1 MNRCRLETIRA
12 YWSGRVV
19 AYSAVNADELG
30 TIQAKVWDELIAEQ
44 LPWKHPLRILDA
56 GCGPG
61 FFSILMARRGHE
73 ITGVDYSEA
82 MIECAREN
90 IENHSPEASAY
101 FFQMDAQDLTFED
114 DTFDVVLS
122 RNLTWNLEHPDRA
135 YAEWLRVLRPGGVL
149 LNFDANWHA
158 HLFDPELARL
168 YAEDAQT
175 LRAMGYAVEDEHGD
189 PIMDEL
195 IPQLPLSREQRPGWD
210 KACLE
215 RLGCRDVLV
224 RAALPPDIMND
235 YYRIRYTQC
244 SSYGASSSEKAMTE
258 LEAIRRYWNTRAEGY
273 SLKTAY
279 DLQHAEKVWLERLRP
294 FVLASGRLDIL
305 DIGCGPGFFSIL
317 LARLGHSVVA
327 FDYTEGMLERA
338 SRNAAEA
345 DVSIVVRQGDAQDLP
360 FPDETFDLIVS
371 RNLMW
376 NLEHPESAY
385 AEWLRVLRPGGRL
398 VNFDG
403 NHYRHL
409 YSEPYAEELKQPD
422 YTDGH
427 NPDFMLGV
435 DPAPIHA
442 IAANLPLSRVDRP
455 QWDVETLLKLGARNV
470 TVDVERKHF
479 VDGTGQP
486 VSIIKRFMVSA
497 QKEE

>member
-1 MNRCRLETIRA
+1 
-12 YWSGRVV
+12 
-19 AYSAVNADELG
+19 
-30 TIQAKVWDELIAEQ
+30 
-44 LPWKHPLRILDA
+44 
-56 GCGPG
+56 
-61 FFSILMARRGHE
+61 
-73 ITGVDYSEA
+73 
-82 MIECAREN
+82 
-90 IENHSPEASAY
+90 
-101 FFQMDAQDLTFED
+101 
-114 DTFDVVLS
+114 
-122 RNLTWNLEHPDRA
+122 
-135 YAEWLRVLRPGGVL
+135 
-149 LNFDANWHA
+149 
-158 HLFDPELARL
+158 
-168 YAEDAQT
+168 
-175 LRAMGYAVEDEHGD
+175 
-189 PIMDEL
+189 
-195 IPQLPLSREQRPGWD
+195 
-210 KACLE
+210 
-215 RLGCRDVLV
+215 
-224 RAALPPDIMND
+224 
-235 YYRIRYTQC
+235 
-244 SSYGASSSEKAMTE
+244 MTE

-294 FVLASGRLDIL
+294 FVLASGKLDIL

-403 NHYRHL
+403 NHYRH
-409 YSEPYAEELKQPD
+409 
-422 YTDGH
+422 

-497 QKEE
+497 QKEEQQ

>member
-1 MNRCRLETIRA
+1 
-12 YWSGRVV
+12 
-19 AYSAVNADELG
+19 
-30 TIQAKVWDELIAEQ
+30 
-44 LPWKHPLRILDA
+44 
-56 GCGPG
+56 
-61 FFSILMARRGHE
+61 
-73 ITGVDYSEA
+73 
-82 MIECAREN
+82 
-90 IENHSPEASAY
+90 
-101 FFQMDAQDLTFED
+101 
-114 DTFDVVLS
+114 
-122 RNLTWNLEHPDRA
+122 
-135 YAEWLRVLRPGGVL
+135 
-149 LNFDANWHA
+149 
-158 HLFDPELARL
+158 
-168 YAEDAQT
+168 
-175 LRAMGYAVEDEHGD
+175 
-189 PIMDEL
+189 
-195 IPQLPLSREQRPGWD
+195 
-210 KACLE
+210 
-215 RLGCRDVLV
+215 
-224 RAALPPDIMND
+224 
-235 YYRIRYTQC
+235 
-244 SSYGASSSEKAMTE
+244 MTE

-294 FVLASGRLDIL
+294 FVLASGKLDIL
-305 DIGCGPGFFSIL
+305 DIGCGPGF
-317 LARLGHSVVA
+317 
-327 FDYTEGMLERA
+327 
-338 SRNAAEA
+338 
-345 DVSIVVRQGDAQDLP
+345 
-360 FPDETFDLIVS
+360 
-371 RNLMW
+371 NLMW

-497 QKEE
+497 QKEEQQ

>member
-1 MNRCRLETIRA
+1 
-12 YWSGRVV
+12 
-19 AYSAVNADELG
+19 
-30 TIQAKVWDELIAEQ
+30 
-44 LPWKHPLRILDA
+44 
-56 GCGPG
+56 
-61 FFSILMARRGHE
+61 
-73 ITGVDYSEA
+73 
-82 MIECAREN
+82 
-90 IENHSPEASAY
+90 
-101 FFQMDAQDLTFED
+101 
-114 DTFDVVLS
+114 
-122 RNLTWNLEHPDRA
+122 
-135 YAEWLRVLRPGGVL
+135 
-149 LNFDANWHA
+149 
-158 HLFDPELARL
+158 
-168 YAEDAQT
+168 
-175 LRAMGYAVEDEHGD
+175 
-189 PIMDEL
+189 
-195 IPQLPLSREQRPGWD
+195 
-210 KACLE
+210 
-215 RLGCRDVLV
+215 
-224 RAALPPDIMND
+224 
-235 YYRIRYTQC
+235 
-244 SSYGASSSEKAMTE
+244 MTE

-294 FVLASGRLDIL
+294 FVLASGKLDIL

-427 NPDFMLGV
+427 KSGLHARGRSRPDRCHCRE
-435 DPAPIHA
+435 PAFEQ
-442 IAANLPLSRVDRP
+442 SRPSAVGCGNAP
-455 QWDVETLLKLGARNV
+455 QTGG
-470 TVDVERKHF
+470 TQC
-479 VDGTGQP
+479 DG
-486 VSIIKRFMVSA
+486 
-497 QKEE
+497 

>member
-1 MNRCRLETIRA
+1 
-12 YWSGRVV
+12 
-19 AYSAVNADELG
+19 
-30 TIQAKVWDELIAEQ
+30 
-44 LPWKHPLRILDA
+44 
-56 GCGPG
+56 
-61 FFSILMARRGHE
+61 
-73 ITGVDYSEA
+73 
-82 MIECAREN
+82 
-90 IENHSPEASAY
+90 
-101 FFQMDAQDLTFED
+101 
-114 DTFDVVLS
+114 
-122 RNLTWNLEHPDRA
+122 
-135 YAEWLRVLRPGGVL
+135 
-149 LNFDANWHA
+149 
-158 HLFDPELARL
+158 
-168 YAEDAQT
+168 
-175 LRAMGYAVEDEHGD
+175 
-189 PIMDEL
+189 
-195 IPQLPLSREQRPGWD
+195 
-210 KACLE
+210 
-215 RLGCRDVLV
+215 
-224 RAALPPDIMND
+224 
-235 YYRIRYTQC
+235 
-244 SSYGASSSEKAMTE
+244 MTE

-294 FVLASGRLDIL
+294 FVLASGKLDIL

-385 AEWLRVLRPGGRL
+385 AEWLRVLRLGGRL

-442 IAANLPLSRVDRP
+442 IAANLPL
-455 QWDVETLLKLGARNV
+455 
-470 TVDVERKHF
+470 TVPL
-479 VDGTGQP
+479 QAP
-486 VSIIKRFMVSA
+486 YP
-497 QKEE
+497 

>member
-1 MNRCRLETIRA
+1 
-12 YWSGRVV
+12 
-19 AYSAVNADELG
+19 
-30 TIQAKVWDELIAEQ
+30 
-44 LPWKHPLRILDA
+44 
-56 GCGPG
+56 
-61 FFSILMARRGHE
+61 
-73 ITGVDYSEA
+73 
-82 MIECAREN
+82 
-90 IENHSPEASAY
+90 
-101 FFQMDAQDLTFED
+101 
-114 DTFDVVLS
+114 
-122 RNLTWNLEHPDRA
+122 
-135 YAEWLRVLRPGGVL
+135 
-149 LNFDANWHA
+149 
-158 HLFDPELARL
+158 
-168 YAEDAQT
+168 
-175 LRAMGYAVEDEHGD
+175 
-189 PIMDEL
+189 
-195 IPQLPLSREQRPGWD
+195 
-210 KACLE
+210 
-215 RLGCRDVLV
+215 
-224 RAALPPDIMND
+224 
-235 YYRIRYTQC
+235 
-244 SSYGASSSEKAMTE
+244 MTE

-294 FVLASGRLDIL
+294 FVLASGKLDIL

-409 YSEPYAEELKQPD
+409 YSEPYAEEVKQPD

-497 QKEE
+497 QKEEQQ